1 MKAVSKAL
9 SSFGAFA
16 FVAMLLPSAASAQYV
31 RKDLVTDVGANN
43 TVADANLKNAW
54 GMASAGGGALW
65 VSANDTGKALLFNI
79 VNGAGGVSATIN
91 PLVVT
96 IPSLTTG
103 ETGSPTGTVANIGG
117 PNDFLVT
124 GVNPNSGKTVTARA
138 AFLFA
143 TLDGTISGWNPNVFP
158 TDAVLSANRSDVGAV
173 YTGLT
178 TAASGG
184 QTFLYAADGGPNRRV
199 DVFDSTFQLHSF
211 SPEAFVDP
219 SVPRKFAPYGI
230 QSICQGAACNIW
242 VTYTALGN
250 AQSGFIS
257 EFTTEGV
264 LVQSFALN
272 GPMHSP
278 WGLAIAPGNF
288 GQFSGALLV
297 SNNISRGRIDA
308 FDIATGQFL
317 GSLRDENGQVI
328 EIDQLWGIRFG
339 LAGANGLTNQL
350 FFTAGTNEYGNGLLG
365 VITAQQ

>member
-1 MKAVSKAL
+1 MKFCLKIASCVASLVVAAMML
-9 SSFGAFA
+9 SA
-16 FVAMLLPSAASAQYV
+16 AASAQYV
-31 RKDLVTDVGANN
+31 RKDLVTDVGANG

-54 GMASAGGGALW
+54 GMASSGGGALW

-79 VNGAGGVSATIN
+79 VNNAGGVSATIN

-103 ETGSPTGTVANIGG
+103 EPGSPTGIVANAGG
-117 PNDFLVT
+117 ANELLVT
-124 GVNPNSGKTVTARA
+124 GVNPTSGKTVTARA

-158 TDAVLSANRSDVGAV
+158 TDAVLSANRSAAGAI

-178 TAASGG
+178 TASSGG
-184 QTFLYAADGGPNRRV
+184 QTFLYAADGGPNRRI
-199 DVFDSTFQLHSF
+199 DVFDGGFQLHTF
-211 SPEAFVDP
+211 SDVAFIDP
-219 SVPRKFAPYGI
+219 NIPRKFTPYGI
-230 QSICQGAACNIW
+230 QTICQGSLCNIW

-250 AQSGFIS
+250 AQAGFIS
-257 EFTTEGV
+257 EFTLEGA

-278 WGLAIAPGNF
+278 WGMAIAPENF
-288 GQFSGALLV
+288 GPFSGALLV

-308 FDIATGQFL
+308 FDVATGQFL

-339 LAGANGLTNQL
+339 VAGANGLTNQL
-350 FFTAGTNEYGNGLLG
+350 FFTAGTNEYGDGLLG
-365 VITAQQ
+365 VITVQQ

>member
-1 MKAVSKAL
+1 MKSFFKNAASIGGLLIAATAF
-9 SSFGAFA
+9 SSI
-16 FVAMLLPSAASAQYV
+16 ASAQYA
-31 RKDLVTDVGANN
+31 RKDLVTDVGASG

-54 GMASAGGGALW
+54 GMASAGGGSLW

-79 VNGAGGVSATIN
+79 VNNAGGVSATIN

-103 ETGSPTGTVANIGG
+103 EPGSPTGIVANAGG
-117 PNDFLVT
+117 PNDFPVT
-124 GVNPNSGKTVTARA
+124 GVNPVSGKTVTARA

-143 TLDGTISGWNPNVFP
+143 TLDGTISGWNPNVLP
-158 TDAVLSANRSDVGAV
+158 TEAVISANRSSGGAI

-178 TAASGG
+178 IASSGG

-199 DVFDSTFQLHSF
+199 DVFDSSFQLHSF
-211 SPEAFVDP
+211 SDVAFADP
-219 SVPRKFAPYGI
+219 SVPRKFTPYGI
-230 QSICQGAACNIW
+230 QTICQGGACNIW

-278 WGLAIAPGNF
+278 WGMALAPENF
-288 GQFSGALLV
+288 GPFSGALLV
-297 SNNISRGRIDA
+297 SNNISRGRVDA

-328 EIDQLWGIRFG
+328 EIDDLWGIRFG
-339 LAGANGLTNQL
+339 VAGANGLTNQF
-350 FFTAGTNEYGNGLLG
+350 FFTAGTNEYGDGLLG
-365 VITAQQ
+365 VITIQQ